1 MCRMYKLMM
10 FLFTFFTLVHCATA
24 AAALLEDEGK
34 IDDAIEEDFVSLGEG
49 TTTTDDFNFIS
60 EKVKNGIS
68 AVECHHRSNLV
79 SYR

>member
-1 MCRMYKLMM
+1 M

-24 AAALLEDEGK
+24 AAALSEDEGK

-60 EKVKNGIS
+60 EKV
-68 AVECHHRSNLV
+68 
-79 SYR
+79 